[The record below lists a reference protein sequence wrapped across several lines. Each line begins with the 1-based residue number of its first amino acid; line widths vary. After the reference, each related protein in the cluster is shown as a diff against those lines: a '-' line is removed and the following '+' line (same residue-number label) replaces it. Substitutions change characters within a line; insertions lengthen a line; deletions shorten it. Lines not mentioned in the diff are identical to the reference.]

1 MELSTHTSSPTL
13 SPLTADQTIPWECQF
28 NPYNRCTYAASVRET
43 CAAEL
48 AGRGWLTE
56 LAGGRTPWLL
66 GGGAAVTGMYY
77 LYCLETIPYIGRR
90 HSLILMSRQ
99 QEKST
104 RNSKIWFETVRSGG
118 GSRRWACK
126 LVFKMVTSIEFEM
139 VRREAAAEAP
149 HVVRTLAYH
158 KRCTRACLRYF
169 FAIRPAHCHRIISHL
184 SGTEPQRDRYRA
196 SPISSTHLTL
206 SQAHTSSRPPPTGMQ
221 RGKAEA
227 NAAP

>member
-66 GGGAAVTGMYY
+66 GGGAAVTGMDY

-139 VRREAAAEAP
+139 VRREAAAVFFCYSPCAP
-149 HVVRTLAYH
+149 PDHQPS
-158 KRCTRACLRYF
+158 LRDG
-169 FAIRPAHCHRIISHL
+169 APA
-184 SGTEPQRDRYRA
+184 G
-196 SPISSTHLTL
+196 
-206 SQAHTSSRPPPTGMQ
+206 
-221 RGKAEA
+221 
-227 NAAP
+227 